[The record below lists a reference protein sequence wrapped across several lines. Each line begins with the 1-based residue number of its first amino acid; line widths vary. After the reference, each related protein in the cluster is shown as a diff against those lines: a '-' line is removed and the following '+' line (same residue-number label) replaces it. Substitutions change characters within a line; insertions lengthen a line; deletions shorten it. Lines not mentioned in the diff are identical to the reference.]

1 MIKNFTSKVFILFAI
16 FSLCSCAKENPNATS
31 VEINVMADD
40 SHLSRMILD
49 NYQVKWTKDDVIGVF
64 GNTKDANVK
73 FNNKLASGV
82 SSTNT
87 TFYGKLLNPSAT
99 LLAYYPYS

>member
-49 NYQVKWTKDDVIGVF
+49 NYQVK
-64 GNTKDANVK
+64 
-73 FNNKLASGV
+73 
-82 SSTNT
+82 
-87 TFYGKLLNPSAT
+87 
-99 LLAYYPYS
+99 